1 MKARNRK
8 SRWLLISL
16 VFGLLAAAGVIL
28 THRSSVRFVTTA
40 SQPVK
45 HTVVQQLHA
54 ALLAAT
60 GGKQTLTVPVDAS
73 SQHESVDDTSSGD
86 PQTQATGQSDT
97 SSNAATTP
105 GPGSQTAPVG
115 GSGNGT
121 PASNPSASSPTP
133 QDGAAQY
140 ASNGYIP
147 EECGLPAGCGGVSN
161 TNYVTHPPSLTVGN
175 VPVAHNSQGSTPPN
189 DGPSDPGQGSDP
201 PGPAAD
207 TSVTAAPELDPA
219 TLAAAVTLLLGSL
232 AVLSGRRVRVS
243 RTSRPRLTR

>member
-1 MKARNRK
+1 MIRRP
-8 SRWLLISL
+8 
-16 VFGLLAAAGVIL
+16 G
-28 THRSSVRFVTTA
+28 
-40 SQPVK
+40 
-45 HTVVQQLHA
+45 
-54 ALLAAT
+54 T
-60 GGKQTLTVPVDAS
+60 G
-73 SQHESVDDTSSGD
+73 H
-86 PQTQATGQSDT
+86 SDT

-121 PASNPSASSPTP
+121 PASNPSGSSPTP

-189 DGPSDPGQGSDP
+189 DGPTPPGRIRP

-207 TSVTAAPELDPA
+207 TSVTAAPELDPE